1 MSQIPSLLNKSTADQ
16 PFGEHNTLNNLDLD
30 SFLKLMITELQNQ
43 DPLNPMDNTQMLE
56 QINQIRQIGSTDKL
70 TGTLESVLLGQ
81 NIASASGLIGADVD
95 AISDTNEKVSGIVNR
110 VTIADGK
117 PQLELDLQSQGTPE
131 LGNGDLT
138 PGDYSYRVVWQ
149 TANGPQGIE
158 LSGEDAISTQSD
170 TGNPYNA
177 IQLRNLPITDGPKQ
191 VFRTNNTGTGDY
203 RLVTTITDGTK
214 STYLDTMADGDRSE
228 TRQTEAFYSDPKY
241 RIRNFKVNLSNVS
254 AIRRPE

>member
-1 MSQIPSLLNKSTADQ
+1 MSQIPSVLASSPSDQ

-30 SFLKLMITELQNQ
+30 AFLKLMITELQNQ

-70 TGTLESVLLGQ
+70 TGTLEAVLLGQ

-95 AISDTNEKVSGIVNR
+95 AISDTNEKVSGRVNR
-110 VTIADGK
+110 VSIVDGK

-131 LGNGDLT
+131 FGNGDLD
-138 PGDYSYRVVWQ
+138 PGEYSYRVVWQ
-149 TANGPQGIE
+149 TENGPQGIE
-158 LSGEDAISTQSD
+158 LSGEDAVSTDSS

-177 IQLRNLPITDGPKQ
+177 IQLRNLPTTDGPKHIY
-191 VFRTNNTGTGDY
+191 RTNNTGQGDY
-203 RLVTTITDGTK
+203 RLVTTINDGTQ
-214 STYLDTMADGDRSE
+214 STYLDTTGDGDLSE
-228 TRQTEAFYSDPKY
+228 TRQTELFYSDPKY
-241 RIRNFKVNLSNVS
+241 RIRNFKVDLSNVA

>member
-1 MSQIPSLLNKSTADQ
+1 MSQIPSALTAPSANQ
-16 PFGEHNTLNNLDLD
+16 PFGEHNTLNDLDLD

-43 DPLNPMDNTQMLE
+43 DPLNPMDNTQMLQ
-56 QINQIRQIGSTDKL
+56 QINEIRQIGASDKL

-131 LGNGDLT
+131 LGNGALK
-138 PGDYSYRVVWQ
+138 PGQYSYRVVWQ

-158 LSGEDAISTQSD
+158 LSGDDAISTQSD
-170 TGNPYNA
+170 IGNPYNS
-177 IQLRNLPITDGPKQ
+177 IQLRNLPVTDGSKQ
-191 VFRTNNTGTGDY
+191 IYRTDNTGAGDY
-203 RLVTTITDGTK
+203 RLVTTITDGSK
-214 STYLDTMADGDRSE
+214 STYLDTTADGDRSE
-228 TRQTEAFYSDPKY
+228 TRQTELFYSDPKY
-241 RIRNFKVNLSNVS
+241 SIRNFKVNLSNVS
-254 AIRRPE
+254 AIRRPQ